1 MKVVLTQDVKSQGKK
16 GQLINVSDGYARN
29 FLLPKGLAI
38 IADNKALN
46 EIKGREESEK
56 HKREV
61 ELQNAKDTAA
71 KLETVVI
78 KLSAKPGKDG
88 TIYGSV
94 TTKDIADELVAQA
107 DITVDKRKI
116 MLDNPLKTF
125 GMHTVEVKLHA
136 QVVGKI
142 NVLVNEEK

>member
-29 FLLPKGLAI
+29 CLLPKGLAI

-78 KLSAKPGKDG
+78 KLSGKPGKDG

-94 TTKDIADELVAQA
+94 TTKDIADALAAQA

-116 MLDNPLKTF
+116 NLDNPLKTF

-136 QVVGKI
+136 QVIGKI

>member
-1 MKVVLTQDVKSQGKK
+1 MLFRS
-16 GQLINVSDGYARN
+16 
-29 FLLPKGLAI
+29 
-38 IADNKALN
+38 
-46 EIKGREESEK
+46 
-56 HKREV
+56 
-61 ELQNAKDTAA
+61 
-71 KLETVVI
+71 
-78 KLSAKPGKDG
+78 GKDG

-94 TTKDIADELVAQA
+94 TTKDIADELSAQA
-107 DITVDKRKI
+107 DIAVDKRKI